1 MKKINFA
8 IYNYNFLRIIEPN
21 KQLQMEFP
29 EWQVVDVEESF
40 NNRQFLLGD
49 ILLSDYNTPYQFENA
64 KKKKYWHVQ
73 VVKPQDEVYVMRVA
87 NVTNVTITDEH
98 LKSKNYADYRNCLVI
113 IDNRP
118 GIQRIAIERKTK
130 AFSDTKTVAGI
141 LEASLCKLL
150 RQKLLKV
157 KLTAV
162 YGTNVFWT
170 TLKDYPDGFRK
181 VRFHFPHLNLERLTK
196 VMDKYLKTAREDWDS
211 DLDFSFGANEGGVVK
226 IDPEN
231 ERQRALVKGASGGGI
246 WIEMYPK
253 GKRRPVYCGK
263 DQYVVSSIDS
273 EVFDELVSDQ
283 RVIPGVGQSAMDK
296 VKLFMKQ
303 VPDVFNNQDSAD

>member
-1 MKKINFA
+1 MKKLKFA

-21 KQLQMEFP
+21 KQLQLEFP
-29 EWQVVDVEESF
+29 EWQKVDVEESF
-40 NNRQFLLGD
+40 ENRQQMFGD
-49 ILLSDYNTPYQFENA
+49 ILQSDYHTPYQFESA
-64 KKKKYWHVQ
+64 RGKQYWHRQ

-87 NVTNVTITDEH
+87 NVTNVTITDEQ
-98 LKSKNYADYRNCLVI
+98 LKSKDYADYRNCLVI
-113 IDNRP
+113 VDNRP
-118 GIQRIAIERKTK
+118 GIQRVAIERKTK

-141 LEASLCKLL
+141 LETSLCKLL

-170 TLKDYPDGFRK
+170 TLNDYPDGFRK
-181 VRFHFPHLNLERLTK
+181 VRFHFPPLNLERLTK

-226 IDPEN
+226 IDPDN
-231 ERQRALVKGASGGGI
+231 ERQRALVKGASGGGV

-263 DQYVVSSIDS
+263 NQFVVMNVDS

-283 RVIPGVGQSAMDK
+283 RVIPNVGSSAMDK
-296 VKLFMKQ
+296 VKQFMKQ
-303 VPDVFNNQDSAD
+303 VPDVFNNQDKAD

>member
-1 MKKINFA
+1 MKKLKFA

-21 KQLQMEFP
+21 KQLQLEFP
-29 EWQVVDVEESF
+29 EWQKVDVEESF
-40 NNRQFLLGD
+40 ENRQQMFGD
-49 ILLSDYNTPYQFENA
+49 ILQSDYHTPYQFESA
-64 KKKKYWHVQ
+64 RGKQYWHRQ

-98 LKSKNYADYRNCLVI
+98 LTARNYADYRNCLVV

-141 LEASLCKLL
+141 LETSLCKLL

-170 TLKDYPDGFRK
+170 ALNDYPDGFRK
-181 VRFHFPHLNLERLTK
+181 VRFHFPPLNLERLTK

-226 IDPEN
+226 IDPDN
-231 ERQRALVKGASGGGI
+231 ERQRALVKGASGGGV

-263 DQYVVSSIDS
+263 NQFVVMNVDS

-283 RVIPGVGQSAMDK
+283 RVIPNVGSSAMDK
-296 VKLFMKQ
+296 VKQFMKQ
-303 VPDVFNNQDSAD
+303 VPDVFNNQDKAD

>member
-170 TLKDYPDGFRK
+170 TLNDYPDGFRK

-226 IDPEN
+226 INPNN
-231 ERQRALVKGASGGGI
+231 ERQRALVEGASGGGV

-253 GKRRPVYCGK
+253 GKRLPVFCGK
-263 DQYVVSSIDS
+263 NQFVVMGADS
-273 EVFDELVSDQ
+273 KVFEELVSNEQ
-283 RVIPGVGQSAMDK
+283 VIPEVGQSAMDK
-296 VKLFMKQ
+296 VKLFMKKI
-303 VPDVFNNQDSAD
+303 PDVFNNQDSTD

>member
-1 MKKINFA
+1 MKKLKFA

-21 KQLQMEFP
+21 KQLQLEFP
-29 EWQVVDVEESF
+29 EWQKVDVEESF
-40 NNRQFLLGD
+40 ENRQQMFGD
-49 ILLSDYNTPYQFENA
+49 ILQSDYHTPYQFESA
-64 KKKKYWHVQ
+64 RGKQYWHRQ

-87 NVTNVTITDEH
+87 NVTNVTITDEQ
-98 LKSKNYADYRNCLVI
+98 LKSKDYADYRNCLVI
-113 IDNRP
+113 VDNRP
-118 GIQRIAIERKTK
+118 GIQRVAIERKTK

-141 LEASLCKLL
+141 LETSLCKLM

-170 TLKDYPDGFRK
+170 TLNDYPDGFRK
-181 VRFHFPHLNLERLTK
+181 VRFHCPPLNLERLTK

-226 IDPEN
+226 IDPDN
-231 ERQRALVKGASGGGI
+231 ERQRALVKGASGGGV

-263 DQYVVSSIDS
+263 NQFVVMNVDS
-273 EVFDELVSDQ
+273 DVFDELVSDQ
-283 RVIPGVGQSAMDK
+283 RVIPNVGSSAMDK
-296 VKLFMKQ
+296 VKQFMKQ
-303 VPDVFNNQDSAD
+303 VPDVFNNQDKAD

>member
-1 MKKINFA
+1 MKKLKFA

-21 KQLQMEFP
+21 KQLQLEFP
-29 EWQVVDVEESF
+29 EWQKVDVEESF
-40 NNRQFLLGD
+40 ENRQQMFGD
-49 ILLSDYNTPYQFENA
+49 ILQSDYHTPYQFESA
-64 KKKKYWHVQ
+64 RGKQYWHRQ

-87 NVTNVTITDEH
+87 NVTNVTITDGQ
-98 LKSKNYADYRNCLVI
+98 LKSKDYADYRNCLVI
-113 IDNRP
+113 VDNRP
-118 GIQRIAIERKTK
+118 GIQRVAIERKTK

-141 LEASLCKLL
+141 LETSLCKLL

-170 TLKDYPDGFRK
+170 TLNDYPDGFRK
-181 VRFHFPHLNLERLTK
+181 VRFHFPPLNLERLTK

-226 IDPEN
+226 IDPDN
-231 ERQRALVKGASGGGI
+231 ERQRALVKGASGGGV

-263 DQYVVSSIDS
+263 NQFVVMNVDS

-283 RVIPGVGQSAMDK
+283 RVIPNVGSSAMDK
-296 VKLFMKQ
+296 VKQFMKQ
-303 VPDVFNNQDSAD
+303 VPDVFNNQDKAD

>member
-1 MKKINFA
+1 MKKLKFA

-21 KQLQMEFP
+21 KQLQLEFP
-29 EWQVVDVEESF
+29 EWQKVDVEESF
-40 NNRQFLLGD
+40 ENRQQMFGD
-49 ILLSDYNTPYQFENA
+49 ILQSDYHTPYQFESA
-64 KKKKYWHVQ
+64 RGKQYWHRQ

-87 NVTNVTITDEH
+87 NVTNVTITDEQ
-98 LKSKNYADYRNCLVI
+98 LKSKDYADYRNCLVI
-113 IDNRP
+113 VDNRP
-118 GIQRIAIERKTK
+118 GIQRVAIERKTK

-141 LEASLCKLL
+141 LETSLCKLL

-170 TLKDYPDGFRK
+170 TLNDYPDGFRK
-181 VRFHFPHLNLERLTK
+181 VRFHFPPLNLERLTK

-226 IDPEN
+226 IDPDN
-231 ERQRALVKGASGGGI
+231 ERQRALVKGASGGGV

-253 GKRRPVYCGK
+253 GKRRPVYCG
-263 DQYVVSSIDS
+263 QNQFVVMNVDA
-273 EVFDELVSDQ
+273 EVFDEIVSD
-283 RVIPGVGQSAMDK
+283 
-296 VKLFMKQ
+296 
-303 VPDVFNNQDSAD
+303 

>member
-1 MKKINFA
+1 MKKLKFA

-21 KQLQMEFP
+21 KQLQLEFP
-29 EWQVVDVEESF
+29 EWQKVDVEESF
-40 NNRQFLLGD
+40 ENRQQMFGD
-49 ILLSDYNTPYQFENA
+49 ILQSDYHTPYQFESA
-64 KKKKYWHVQ
+64 RGKQYWHRQ

-87 NVTNVTITDEH
+87 NVTNVTITDEQ
-98 LKSKNYADYRNCLVI
+98 LKSKDYADYRNCLVI
-113 IDNRP
+113 VDNRP
-118 GIQRIAIERKTK
+118 GIQRVAIERKTK

-141 LEASLCKLL
+141 LETSLCKLL

-170 TLKDYPDGFRK
+170 TLNDYPDGFRK
-181 VRFHFPHLNLERLTK
+181 VRFHFPPLNLERLTK

-226 IDPEN
+226 IDPDN
-231 ERQRALVKGASGGGI
+231 ERQRALVKGASGGGV

-263 DQYVVSSIDS
+263 NQFVVMNVDS

-283 RVIPGVGQSAMDK
+283 RVIPNVGSSAMDK
-296 VKLFMKQ
+296 VKQFMKQ
-303 VPDVFNNQDSAD
+303 VTDVINNQDKAD

>member
-1 MKKINFA
+1 MKKLKFA

-21 KQLQMEFP
+21 KQLQLEFP
-29 EWQVVDVEESF
+29 EWQKVDVEESF
-40 NNRQFLLGD
+40 ENRQQMFGD
-49 ILLSDYNTPYQFENA
+49 ILQSDYHTPYQFESA
-64 KKKKYWHVQ
+64 RGKQYWHRQ

-87 NVTNVTITDEH
+87 NVTSVTITDEQ
-98 LKSKNYADYRNCLVI
+98 LKSKDYADYRNCLVI
-113 IDNRP
+113 VDNRP
-118 GIQRIAIERKTK
+118 GIQRVAIERKTK

-141 LEASLCKLL
+141 LETSLCKLL

-170 TLKDYPDGFRK
+170 TLNDYPDGFRK
-181 VRFHFPHLNLERLTK
+181 VRFHFPPLNLERLTK

-226 IDPEN
+226 IDPDN
-231 ERQRALVKGASGGGI
+231 ERQRALVKGASGGGV

-263 DQYVVSSIDS
+263 NQFVVMNVDS

-283 RVIPGVGQSAMDK
+283 RVIPNVGSSAMDK
-296 VKLFMKQ
+296 VKQFMKQ
-303 VPDVFNNQDSAD
+303 VPDVFNNQDKAD

>member
-98 LKSKNYADYRNCLVI
+98 LKSKKYADYRNCLVI

-170 TLKDYPDGFRK
+170 TLNDYPDGFRK

-226 IDPEN
+226 INPNN
-231 ERQRALVKGASGGGI
+231 ERQRALVEGL
-246 WIEMYPK
+246 
-253 GKRRPVYCGK
+253 RC
-263 DQYVVSSIDS
+263 
-273 EVFDELVSDQ
+273 
-283 RVIPGVGQSAMDK
+283 IPRERGVLCFAARTS
-296 VKLFMKQ
+296 LW
-303 VPDVFNNQDSAD
+303 

>member
-1 MKKINFA
+1 MKKLKFA

-21 KQLQMEFP
+21 KQLQLEFP
-29 EWQVVDVEESF
+29 EWQKVDVEESF
-40 NNRQFLLGD
+40 ENRQQMFGD
-49 ILLSDYNTPYQFENA
+49 ILQSDYHTPYQFESA
-64 KKKKYWHVQ
+64 RGKQYWHRQ

-87 NVTNVTITDEH
+87 NVTNVTITDEQ
-98 LKSKNYADYRNCLVI
+98 LKSKDYADYRNCLVI
-113 IDNRP
+113 VDNRP
-118 GIQRIAIERKTK
+118 GIQRVAIERKTK

-141 LEASLCKLL
+141 LETSLCKLL

-170 TLKDYPDGFRK
+170 TLNDYPDGFRK
-181 VRFHFPHLNLERLTK
+181 VRFHFPPLNLERLTK

-226 IDPEN
+226 IDPDT
-231 ERQRALVKGASGGGI
+231 ERQRALVKGASGGGV

-263 DQYVVSSIDS
+263 NQFVVMNVDS

-283 RVIPGVGQSAMDK
+283 RVIPNVGSSAMDK
-296 VKLFMKQ
+296 VKQFMKQ
-303 VPDVFNNQDSAD
+303 VPDVFNNQDKAD

>member
-98 LKSKNYADYRNCLVI
+98 LKSKKYADYRNCLVI

-170 TLKDYPDGFRK
+170 TLNDYPDGFRK

-226 IDPEN
+226 IDSNN
-231 ERQRALVKGASGGGI
+231 ERQRALVEGASGGGV

-253 GKRRPVYCGK
+253 GKRRPVFCGK
-263 DQYVVSSIDS
+263 NQFVVMGVDS
-273 EVFDELVSDQ
+273 KVFEELVSNEQ
-283 RVIPGVGQSAMDK
+283 VIPEVGQSAMDK
-296 VKLFMKQ
+296 VKLFMKKI
-303 VPDVFNNQDSAD
+303 PDVFNNQDSTD

>member
-1 MKKINFA
+1 MKKLKFA

-21 KQLQMEFP
+21 KQLQLEFP
-29 EWQVVDVEESF
+29 EWQKVDVEESF
-40 NNRQFLLGD
+40 ENRQQMFGD
-49 ILLSDYNTPYQFENA
+49 ILQSDYHTPYQFESA
-64 KKKKYWHVQ
+64 RGKQYWHRQ

-87 NVTNVTITDEH
+87 NVTNVTITDEQ
-98 LKSKNYADYRNCLVI
+98 LKSKDYADYRNCLVI
-113 IDNRP
+113 VDNRP
-118 GIQRIAIERKTK
+118 GIQRVAIERKTK

-141 LEASLCKLL
+141 LETSLCKLL

-170 TLKDYPDGFRK
+170 TLNDYPDGFRK
-181 VRFHFPHLNLERLTK
+181 VRFHFPPLNLERLTK

-226 IDPEN
+226 IDPDN
-231 ERQRALVKGASGGGI
+231 ERQRALVKGASGGGV

-263 DQYVVSSIDS
+263 NQFVVMNVDS

-283 RVIPGVGQSAMDK
+283 RVIPNVGSSAMDK
-296 VKLFMKQ
+296 VKQFMKQ
-303 VPDVFNNQDSAD
+303 VPDVFNNHDKAD

>member
-1 MKKINFA
+1 M
-8 IYNYNFLRIIEPN
+8 
-21 KQLQMEFP
+21 
-29 EWQVVDVEESF
+29 EESF
-40 NNRQFLLGD
+40 ENRQQMFGD
-49 ILLSDYNTPYQFENA
+49 ILQSDYHTPYQFESA
-64 KKKKYWHVQ
+64 RGKQYWHRQ

-87 NVTNVTITDEH
+87 NVTNVTITDEQ
-98 LKSKNYADYRNCLVI
+98 LKSKDYADYRNCLVI
-113 IDNRP
+113 VDNRP
-118 GIQRIAIERKTK
+118 GIQRVAIERKTK

-141 LEASLCKLL
+141 LETSLCKLL

-170 TLKDYPDGFRK
+170 TLNDYPDGFRK
-181 VRFHFPHLNLERLTK
+181 VRFHFPPLNLERLTK

-226 IDPEN
+226 IDPDN
-231 ERQRALVKGASGGGI
+231 ERQRALVKGASGGGV

-263 DQYVVSSIDS
+263 NQFVVMNVDS

-283 RVIPGVGQSAMDK
+283 RVIPNVGSSAMDK
-296 VKLFMKQ
+296 VKQFMKQ
-303 VPDVFNNQDSAD
+303 VPDVFNNQDKAD

>member
-1 MKKINFA
+1 MKKIKFA

-29 EWQVVDVEESF
+29 DWQVVDVEESF
-40 NNRQFLLGD
+40 RNRQYLLGD

-98 LKSKNYADYRNCLVI
+98 LKAKNYADYRNCLVI

-157 KLTAV
+157 
-162 YGTNVFWT
+162 GH
-170 TLKDYPDGFRK
+170 GFLLCGW
-181 VRFHFPHLNLERLTK
+181 VVVGLP
-196 VMDKYLKTAREDWDS
+196 AR
-211 DLDFSFGANEGGVVK
+211 
-226 IDPEN
+226 
-231 ERQRALVKGASGGGI
+231 
-246 WIEMYPK
+246 
-253 GKRRPVYCGK
+253 
-263 DQYVVSSIDS
+263 
-273 EVFDELVSDQ
+273 
-283 RVIPGVGQSAMDK
+283 
-296 VKLFMKQ
+296 
-303 VPDVFNNQDSAD
+303 

>member
-98 LKSKNYADYRNCLVI
+98 LKSKKYADYRNCLVI

-170 TLKDYPDGFRK
+170 TLNDYPDGFRK

-226 IDPEN
+226 INPNN
-231 ERQRALVKGASGGGI
+231 ERQRALVEGASGGGV

-253 GKRRPVYCGK
+253 GKRRPVFCGK
-263 DQYVVSSIDS
+263 NQFVVMGVDS
-273 EVFDELVSDQ
+273 KVFEELVSNEQ
-283 RVIPGVGQSAMDK
+283 VIPEVGQSAMDK
-296 VKLFMKQ
+296 VKLFMKKI
-303 VPDVFNNQDSAD
+303 PDVFNNQDSTD

>member
-170 TLKDYPDGFRK
+170 TLNDYPDGFRK

-226 IDPEN
+226 IDSNN
-231 ERQRALVKGASGGGI
+231 ERQRALVEGASGGGV

-253 GKRRPVYCGK
+253 GKRRPVFCGK
-263 DQYVVSSIDS
+263 NQFVVMGVDS
-273 EVFDELVSDQ
+273 KVFEELVSNEQ
-283 RVIPGVGQSAMDK
+283 VIPEVGQSAMDK
-296 VKLFMKQ
+296 VKLFMKKI
-303 VPDVFNNQDSAD
+303 PDVFNNQDSTD

>member
-1 MKKINFA
+1 MKKLKFA

-21 KQLQMEFP
+21 KQLQLEFP
-29 EWQVVDVEESF
+29 EWQKVDVEESF
-40 NNRQFLLGD
+40 ENRQQMFGD
-49 ILLSDYNTPYQFENA
+49 ILQSDYHTPYQFESA
-64 KKKKYWHVQ
+64 RGKQYWHRQ

-87 NVTNVTITDEH
+87 NVTNVTITDEQ
-98 LKSKNYADYRNCLVI
+98 LKSKDYADYRNCLVI
-113 IDNRP
+113 VDNRP
-118 GIQRIAIERKTK
+118 GIQRVAIERKTK

-141 LEASLCKLL
+141 LETSLCKLL

-157 KLTAV
+157 KLTAA
-162 YGTNVFWT
+162 YGPNVFWT
-170 TLKDYPDGFRK
+170 TLNDYPDGFRK
-181 VRFHFPHLNLERLTK
+181 VRFHFPPLNLERLTK

-226 IDPEN
+226 IDPDN
-231 ERQRALVKGASGGGI
+231 ERQRALVKGASGGGV

-263 DQYVVSSIDS
+263 NQFVVMNVDS

-283 RVIPGVGQSAMDK
+283 RVIPNVGSSAMDK
-296 VKLFMKQ
+296 VKQFMKQ
-303 VPDVFNNQDSAD
+303 VPDVFNNQDKAD

>member
-170 TLKDYPDGFRK
+170 TLNDYPDGFRK

-226 IDPEN
+226 INPNN
-231 ERQRALVKGASGGGI
+231 ERQRALVEGASGGGV

-253 GKRRPVYCGK
+253 GKRRPVFCGK
-263 DQYVVSSIDS
+263 NQFVVMGVDS
-273 EVFDELVSDQ
+273 KVFEELVSNEQ
-283 RVIPGVGQSAMDK
+283 VIPEVGQSAMDK
-296 VKLFMKQ
+296 VKLFMKKI
-303 VPDVFNNQDSAD
+303 PDVFNNQDSTD

>member
-170 TLKDYPDGFRK
+170 TLNDYPDGFRK

-226 IDPEN
+226 IDSNN
-231 ERQRALVKGASGGGI
+231 ERQRALVEGASGGGV

-253 GKRRPVYCGK
+253 GKRRPVFCGK
-263 DQYVVSSIDS
+263 NQFVVMGVDS
-273 EVFDELVSDQ
+273 KVFEELVSNEQ
-283 RVIPGVGQSAMDK
+283 VIPEVGQSAMDK

-303 VPDVFNNQDSAD
+303 IPDVFNNQDSTD

>member
-1 MKKINFA
+1 MKKLKFA

-21 KQLQMEFP
+21 KQLQLEFP
-29 EWQVVDVEESF
+29 EWQKVDVEESF
-40 NNRQFLLGD
+40 ENRQQMFGD
-49 ILLSDYNTPYQFENA
+49 ILQSDYHTPYQFESA
-64 KKKKYWHVQ
+64 RGKQYWHRQ

-87 NVTNVTITDEH
+87 NVTNVTITDEQ
-98 LKSKNYADYRNCLVI
+98 LKSKDYADYRNCLVI
-113 IDNRP
+113 VDNRP
-118 GIQRIAIERKTK
+118 GIQRVAIERKTK

-141 LEASLCKLL
+141 LETSLCKLL

-157 KLTAV
+157 KLTDV

-170 TLKDYPDGFRK
+170 TLNDYPDGFRK
-181 VRFHFPHLNLERLTK
+181 VRFHFPPLSLERLTK

-226 IDPEN
+226 IDPDN
-231 ERQRALVKGASGGGI
+231 ERQRALVKGASGGGV

-263 DQYVVSSIDS
+263 NQFVVMNVDS

-283 RVIPGVGQSAMDK
+283 RVIPNVGSSAMDK
-296 VKLFMKQ
+296 VKQFMKQ
-303 VPDVFNNQDSAD
+303 VPDVFNNQDKAD

>member
-29 EWQVVDVEESF
+29 EWQVVDVEELF
-40 NNRQFLLGD
+40 NNRQYLLGD
-49 ILLSDYNTPYQFENA
+49 ILLSDYNRPYQFENA

-98 LKSKNYADYRNCLVI
+98 LKAKKYADYRNCLVV

-150 RQKLLKV
+150 SHKLLKV

-170 TLKDYPDGFRK
+170 TLNDYPDGFKK

-231 ERQRALVKGASGGGI
+231 ERQRALVEGASGGGV

-253 GKRRPVYCGK
+253 GKRHPVFCGK
-263 DQYVVSSIDS
+263 NQFVVMGTDS
-273 EVFDELVSDQ
+273 KVFEELESNEQ
-283 RVIPGVGQSAMDK
+283 VIPEVGQSAMDK

-303 VPDVFNNQDSAD
+303 VPDVFDNQDSAD